1 MVQLDKRQAERDN
14 AGETHQLE
22 STNSFSGLEPFA
34 NLPGAPSDRP
44 PETLKGCATKTASA
58 PGKAGYGNGA
68 IPRDAGGKAFHD
80 LPYLGERRHGGV
92 AWGGH
97 GQGAV
102 GGDGGSVN
110 HPVPRI
116 EFQSTPP
123 ARAATCADLA
133 RLTCSA
139 VSIHAARAGGDQG
152 IRCLRPG
159 SIRFNP
165 RRPRG
170 RRRGCR

>member
-14 AGETHQLE
+14 GGETHQLE
-22 STNSFSGLEPFA
+22 STNSFSGSEPVA

-68 IPRDAGGKAFHD
+68 LPRDAGGKAFRD
-80 LPYLGERRHGGV
+80 LLYFGERRHGGV

-102 GGDGGSVN
+102 GGDCSGARPVASGG
-110 HPVPRI
+110 
-116 EFQSTPP
+116 
-123 ARAATCADLA
+123 C
-133 RLTCSA
+133 
-139 VSIHAARAGGDQG
+139 
-152 IRCLRPG
+152 
-159 SIRFNP
+159 FNP
-165 RRPRG
+165 RRNSSFSHHCNPRW
-170 RRRGCR
+170 CPWTA

>member
-1 MVQLDKRQAERDN
+1 MVQFDKRQAERDN

-58 PGKAGYGNGA
+58 PGKADYGNGA
-68 IPRDAGGKAFHD
+68 LPRDAGGKAFHD
-80 LPYLGERRHGGV
+80 LLYFGERRHGGV
-92 AWGGH
+92 AWVGH

-123 ARAATCADLA
+123 ARAATSRVSMPALDTQFQSTPPA
-133 RLTCSA
+133 RAATRRAGATCSGSE
-139 VSIHAARAGGDQG
+139 VSIQIG
-152 IRCLRPG
+152 
-159 SIRFNP
+159 
-165 RRPRG
+165 
-170 RRRGCR
+170 